1 MNWLLKIV
9 EGPVKGAEIALVEGI
24 RLKVGSA
31 DTCDIVIADNT
42 IAGEA
47 FELDV
52 APEAVSFI
60 DPSGAVSELVPF
72 EIKSIGTTS
81 FAIGPA
87 EGNWKA
93 LVKKPVEAP
102 KPSEVPE
109 DKEIPAD
116 KDEEAPIAEATA
128 EEPKKKRRG
137 VGCLI
142 ALLIAVL
149 LGAAIWALFHYRPAG
164 AEKYLAQAESYESEY
179 VKPYLEKA
187 KPYAE
192 RGEEVAQEYW
202 AKVSNIVKGW
212 FEKEPIVV
220 EPVTPPEEALKALA
234 DEHGL
239 VLSEAEGGF
248 LLIGNCALRTE
259 RRAIRALA
267 LAIDSTVKFDLTDDE
282 TLRESSNE
290 LLFALTG
297 GTLKAVKAENR
308 VVTIVGYAE
317 TSDELASDLVALNA
331 DVKGIEN
338 VDTTQVR
345 LGLKAPTPVIVPS
358 PAENIVDKAAP
369 DVVVEQPKKVAKTR
383 AYPVAGILMKPYP
396 CVVMRNGL
404 RLVEGSELGSAHIEK
419 IEAGK
424 IVLKEG
430 GATFVWEP

>member
-31 DTCDIVIADNT
+31 DSCDIVLADNT
-42 IAGEA
+42 IPGEA

-52 APEAVSFI
+52 APEAVTLI
-60 DPSGAVSELVPF
+60 DLSGAVSELVPF
-72 EIKSIGTTS
+72 EVKSIGTTS

-116 KDEEAPIAEATA
+116 KDDESPIAETTA

-137 VGCLI
+137 LGCLI

-149 LGAAIWALFHYRPAG
+149 LGATIWALIYYRPAFT
-164 AEKYLAQAESYESEY
+164 EKYLEVAEGYYAEY
-179 VKPYLEKA
+179 ASPYVEKASPYIAEGKEKA
-187 KPYAE
+187 KTYL
-192 RGEEVAQEYW
+192 EVLVE
-202 AKVSNIVKGW
+202 KVKGW
-212 FEKEPIVV
+212 ATKEEPIT
-220 EPVTPPEEALKALA
+220 EPTIDPIEALNALA
-234 DEHGL
+234 FEYNLKLTENEGTYI
-239 VLSEAEGGF
+239 LS
-248 LLIGNCALRTE
+248 GNLARRTE

-267 LAIDSTVKFDLTDDE
+267 LAIDQSVKFDLTDDE
-282 TLRESSNE
+282 SLKDAANE

-345 LGLKAPTPVIVPS
+345 LGLKAPEPTIVPS
-358 PAENIVDKAAP
+358 PAESIVDKAAP
-369 DVVVEQPKKVAKTR
+369 EVIEPPKKSAKVTK

-404 RLVEGSELGSAHIEK
+404 RLVEGSELGTAHIER

-430 GATFVWEP
+430 GAVFEWVP